1 MTASRDLL
9 DLLLRHVPAA
19 TMDAAVRDRAITAM
33 ARRLGIAAGEEDIQ
47 AAADQFRAERELLTY
62 EATRRW
68 LSRHWLSAEN
78 WHKLL
83 EARVE
88 ARRLLDSPAIAAQV
102 QESFEARAAEYAR
115 ALVARLVVED
125 EGLAH
130 ELFLLVR
137 EGAHDFEVLARR
149 YSLEPVRAGPGMP
162 YLARRWRFR
171 YELPPAVAERAFG
184 VPVSE
189 PIRPWRSRARGIC
202 TELTRPRRRRSTTR
216 HGWPFPCA
224 SLTPRLP
231 RSSWPPRRSC
241 ARSSEPMRTRGS
253 CCCPPPARS
262 RAALKRRRH
271 QPAGAI

>member
-189 PIRPWRSRARGIC
+189 PILHPPLEIEGAWHLYRIDATQAATLDDETRLAVSLRILDAEVAPFIVAAEAELRAQLG
-202 TELTRPRRRRSTTR
+202 TDENT
-216 HGWPFPCA
+216 G
-224 SLTPRLP
+224 
-231 RSSWPPRRSC
+231 
-241 ARSSEPMRTRGS
+241 
-253 CCCPPPARS
+253 
-262 RAALKRRRH
+262 
-271 QPAGAI
+271 